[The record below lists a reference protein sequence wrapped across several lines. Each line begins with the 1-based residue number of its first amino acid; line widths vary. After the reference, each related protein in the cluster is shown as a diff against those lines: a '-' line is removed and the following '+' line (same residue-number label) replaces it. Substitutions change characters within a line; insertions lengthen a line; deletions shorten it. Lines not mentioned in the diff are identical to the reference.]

1 MRCKVKS
8 TRSHKANSIRF
19 LGDAFER
26 ISFFHLFFSSCMH
39 STCITMM
46 SSAPE
51 MVDTEIDKMENFT
64 FNVENVSKL
73 RFNNLYAVTSSRHQD
88 GCGVC
93 DIYSVVD

>member
-1 MRCKVKS
+1 
-8 TRSHKANSIRF
+8 
-19 LGDAFER
+19 
-26 ISFFHLFFSSCMH
+26 
-39 STCITMM
+39 MM

-51 MVDTEIDKMENFT
+51 MVDTEIDRMENFT